1 MDSND
6 KKVINWNE
14 LSVVLTGEAGVVRSN
29 FVQKEHKKEVE
40 KLMNYISKWC
50 EKNRKTSAIIPR
62 VSVKIGNTVTTVKKP
77 KQIEP
82 FVKIEALPGNC
93 EKISNGLYKKGNCF
107 YTNRFSMSH
116 GLDIREWYSL
126 EPAKSYLVSK
136 LKENV

>member
-77 KQIEP
+77 KQIEIAVNK
-82 FVKIEALPGNC
+82 FNAMNH
-93 EKISNGLYKKGNCF
+93 
-107 YTNRFSMSH
+107 R
-116 GLDIREWYSL
+116 
-126 EPAKSYLVSK
+126 
-136 LKENV
+136 